1 MKTDSRKKS
10 MVETIVDIVAGFLLF
25 LPVNFLVLPLF
36 VNDIV
41 TQNVSGMLTI
51 SAIYTAIALAR
62 KYVLR
67 RWFESMREN
76 PRWNWWSIPND

>member
-10 MVETIVDIVAGFLLF
+10 MVETIVDIVAGFILF

-36 VNDIV
+36 VNDIA

-51 SAIYTAIALAR
+51 SAIYTSIALAR

-67 RWFESMREN
+67 RWFESMREGS
-76 PRWNWWSIPND
+76 RWRIIK

>member
-36 VNDIV
+36 VNDIA
-41 TQNVSGMLTI
+41 TQNISGMLTI
-51 SAIYTAIALAR
+51 SAIYTSIALAR

-67 RWFESMREN
+67 RWFESMRDN

>member
-1 MKTDSRKKS
+1 MKKDSKRKS
-10 MVETIVDIVAGFLLF
+10 MVETIVDIVAGFILF

-36 VNDIV
+36 VNDIA

-51 SAIYTAIALAR
+51 SAIYTSIALAR

-67 RWFESMREN
+67 RWFESMRGN
-76 PRWNWWSIPND
+76 SRWNWWSIPND

>member
-1 MKTDSRKKS
+1 MKKDSKRKS

-36 VNDIV
+36 VNDIA

-51 SAIYTAIALAR
+51 SAIYTSIALAR

-67 RWFESMREN
+67 RWFESMRGDGTW
-76 PRWNWWSIPND
+76 RKIV

>member
-1 MKTDSRKKS
+1 MKKDSKRKS
-10 MVETIVDIVAGFLLF
+10 MVETIVDIVAGFILF

-36 VNDIV
+36 VNDIA

-51 SAIYTAIALAR
+51 SAIYTSIALAR

-67 RWFESMREN
+67 RWFESMRDN

>member
-36 VNDIV
+36 VNDIA
-41 TQNVSGMLTI
+41 TQNISGMLTI
-51 SAIYTAIALAR
+51 SAIYTSIALAR

-67 RWFESMREN
+67 RWFESMREGS
-76 PRWNWWSIPND
+76 RWRIIK

>member
-36 VNDIV
+36 VNDIA
-41 TQNVSGMLTI
+41 TQNISGMLTI
-51 SAIYTAIALAR
+51 SAIYTSIALAR

-76 PRWNWWSIPND
+76 SRLSWWSIPND